1 MIKITTSDALRR
13 AIPADASRVARVL
26 TVARIILRSDDKR
39 ATAALLQSELDT
51 LRVYAPLVYDEDLDA
66 LIVLANGV
74 AYTVDFNDLETI
86 LEESCR
92 NTLD

>member
-1 MIKITTSDALRR
+1 MIKITTADALRR

-26 TVARIILRSDDKR
+26 TVARIIQRSDDKR
-39 ATAALLQSELDT
+39 ATASLLQSELET

-66 LIVLANGV
+66 FIVLANGV
-74 AYTVDFNDLETI
+74 AYTVDVNDLDTI

>member
-26 TVARIILRSDDKR
+26 TVARIIQRSDDKR
-39 ATAALLQSELDT
+39 ATASLLQSELDT

-66 LIVLANGV
+66 FIVLANGV
-74 AYTVDFNDLETI
+74 AYTVDVNNLDTI

>member
-26 TVARIILRSDDKR
+26 TVARILQRSDDKR
-39 ATAALLQSELDT
+39 ATASLLQSELDT

-66 LIVLANGV
+66 FIVLANGV
-74 AYTVDFNDLETI
+74 AYTVDVNNLDTI

>member
-1 MIKITTSDALRR
+1 MIKITTADALRR

-26 TVARIILRSDDKR
+26 TVARIIQRSDDKR
-39 ATAALLQSELDT
+39 ATASLLQSELDT

>member
-1 MIKITTSDALRR
+1 MIKITTADVLRR
-13 AIPADASRVARVL
+13 ASPADASRVARVL
-26 TVARIILRSDDKR
+26 TVARIIQRSDDKR
-39 ATAALLQSELDT
+39 ATASLLQSELDT

-66 LIVLANGV
+66 FIVLANGV
-74 AYTVDFNDLETI
+74 AYTVDVNNLDTI

>member
-1 MIKITTSDALRR
+1 MIKITTADALRR

-26 TVARIILRSDDKR
+26 TVARIIQRSDDKR
-39 ATAALLQSELDT
+39 ATASLLQSELDT

-66 LIVLANGV
+66 FIVLANGV
-74 AYTVDFNDLETI
+74 AYTVDVNDLDTI

>member
-1 MIKITTSDALRR
+1 MIKITTADVLRR

-26 TVARIILRSDDKR
+26 TVARIIQRSDDKR
-39 ATAALLQSELDT
+39 ATASLLQSELDT

-66 LIVLANGV
+66 FIVLANGV
-74 AYTVDFNDLETI
+74 AYTVDVNNLDTI

>member
-1 MIKITTSDALRR
+1 MLKITTADALRR

>member
-26 TVARIILRSDDKR
+26 TVARIIQRSDDKR
-39 ATAALLQSELDT
+39 ATASLLQSELDT

-66 LIVLANGV
+66 FIVLANGV

>member
-1 MIKITTSDALRR
+1 MIKITTADALRR

>member
-1 MIKITTSDALRR
+1 MIKITTADALRR

-26 TVARIILRSDDKR
+26 TVARIIQRSDDKR

>member
-1 MIKITTSDALRR
+1 MIKITTADALRR

-26 TVARIILRSDDKR
+26 TVARIIQRSDDKR
-39 ATAALLQSELDT
+39 ATASLLQSELDT

-74 AYTVDFNDLETI
+74 AYTVDVNDLDTI

>member
-26 TVARIILRSDDKR
+26 TVARIIQRSDDKR
-39 ATAALLQSELDT
+39 ATASLLQSELDT

-66 LIVLANGV
+66 FIVLANGV
-74 AYTVDFNDLETI
+74 AYTVDVNDLDTI

>member
-26 TVARIILRSDDKR
+26 TVARIIQRSDDKR
-39 ATAALLQSELDT
+39 ATASLLQSELDT

>member
-1 MIKITTSDALRR
+1 MIKITTANALRR

-26 TVARIILRSDDKR
+26 TVARIIQRSDDKR
-39 ATAALLQSELDT
+39 ATAALLQSELET

-66 LIVLANGV
+66 FIVLANGV
-74 AYTVDFNDLETI
+74 AYTVDVNDLDTI

-92 NTLD
+92 NISD